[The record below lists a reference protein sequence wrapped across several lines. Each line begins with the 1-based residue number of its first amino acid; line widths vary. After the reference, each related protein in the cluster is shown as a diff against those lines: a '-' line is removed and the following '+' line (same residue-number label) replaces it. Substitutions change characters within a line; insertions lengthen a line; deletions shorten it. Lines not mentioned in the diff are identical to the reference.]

1 MEKLMKQAEIKNSTE
16 FFQRFS
22 LQFRIQHIVLF
33 ISTTILIFTGIPL
46 WCLSRPDFILWNST
60 CFELLGGLRGIS
72 LIHHC
77 AAAALIVLSAYHLL
91 YTIFS
96 KTGRREF
103 IDLLPGLKDVTDVMT
118 NSLYF
123 LGLTKKRPQFARYSY
138 IEKFDYWAVY
148 WGSVIM
154 IVSGLV
160 MLYPAQC
167 AKYCPWLTFDLAA
180 EIHAGEAI
188 LATLALFIWHFYNVH
203 FNPSHFPGTLMWLH
217 GRITKKQ
224 MIAEH
229 PLEYEKMM
237 QDQNPDSASSD

>member
-1 MEKLMKQAEIKNSTE
+1 MEQAETKNSTE
-16 FFQRFS
+16 NFQRLS
-22 LQFRIQHIVLF
+22 LQFRIQHMILF

-46 WCLSRPDFILWNST
+46 WCLSRPDFLVWNSE
-60 CFELLGGLRGIS
+60 CFQLLGGIRGIS
-72 LIHHC
+72 LIHRY
-77 AAAALIVLSAYHLL
+77 AAGALVLLSAYHLL
-91 YTIFS
+91 YTIFA
-96 KTGRREF
+96 KKGRREF
-103 IDLLPGLKDVTDVMT
+103 IDLLPAFKDIADVTT

-148 WGSVIM
+148 WGCVIM
-154 IVSGLV
+154 IGSGLAMV
-160 MLYPAQC
+160 FPSQC
-167 AKYCPWLTFDLAA
+167 AKYCSWLTFDLAA

-203 FNPSHFPGTLMWLH
+203 FNPSRFPGSLMLLH
-217 GRITKKQ
+217 GRITKEQ

-237 QDQNPDSASSD
+237 LDQKAASASSD